1 MFTSKMSP
9 VTKDEARRIAANI
22 VKLPELGKSR
32 ARLNGTFG
40 HQSDDDKHGGGAH
53 YHRQGSDRVENI
65 HHLNSV
71 SAKLPVLLPKR

>member
-1 MFTSKMSP
+1 MSP
-9 VTKDEARRIAANI
+9 VTKDEARRIAAKSLSFRNWW
-22 VKLPELGKSR
+22 KSR

>member
-1 MFTSKMSP
+1 
-9 VTKDEARRIAANI
+9 VTKDGARRIAANI
-22 VKLPELGKSR
+22 GKLAELVEVKGKAQRHIWSPER
-32 ARLNGTFG
+32 RQAR
-40 HQSDDDKHGGGAH
+40 GGAH